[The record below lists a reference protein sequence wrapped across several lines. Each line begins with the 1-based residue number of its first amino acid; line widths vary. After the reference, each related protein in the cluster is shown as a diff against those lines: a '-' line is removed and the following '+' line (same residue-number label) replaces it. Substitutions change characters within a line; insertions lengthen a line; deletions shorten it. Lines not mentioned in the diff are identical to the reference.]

1 MYIVQYVEYSQHFL
15 ITVNGVYP
23 LKIVQKLN
31 INKKKVED
39 EQYLQKQK
47 QVIIDN
53 KRIIKWNSFL
63 KPEVL

>member
-1 MYIVQYVEYSQHFL
+1 MY
-15 ITVNGVYP
+15 
-23 LKIVQKLN
+23 KKWN

-53 KRIIKWNSFL
+53 KRISKWNSFL

>member
-1 MYIVQYVEYSQHFL
+1 MY
-15 ITVNGVYP
+15 
-23 LKIVQKLN
+23 KKLN

-47 QVIIDN
+47 QVIIYN
-53 KRIIKWNSFL
+53 KRINKWNSFL